1 VSFFA
6 SSPQPPHALL
16 RGAVHFACWLVAAAA
31 TAAGCG
37 GGAAPAKGGAGQ
49 DPLAAAEA
57 ELAAAEA
64 KLGPRFGSRHTVAPP
79 GPGPADGV
87 PQPGGGTSHLPAQPS
102 PPPTAGLEHHK
113 AEPEDTNADSCE
125 TACDALSDM
134 RKAADRICELAPGER
149 CDAARARVADAVK
162 RVTEACSECEG

>member
-1 VSFFA
+1 M
-6 SSPQPPHALL
+6 
-16 RGAVHFACWLVAAAA
+16 AAAA
-31 TAAGCG
+31 TVAGCG
-37 GGAAPAKGGAGQ
+37 GASAPAKGGAGE

-64 KLGPRFGSRHTVAPP
+64 KLGPRFGVRHTVAPP
-79 GPGPADGV
+79 GVAPPGVGL
-87 PQPGGGTSHLPAQPS
+87 PQGPSPGEGGTAPGVSSELPAQPS

-113 AEPEDTNADSCE
+113 AEPEDTSADSCE

-149 CDAARARVADAVK
+149 CDAARARVADAEK